1 MVNLHYRTAHPHFKQ
16 VLNTLFANAPADAA
30 AKATA
35 GEWIPRVDIKEE
47 NDRFVILAD
56 IPGIDPNDIE
66 VNMDKG
72 VLSIKGTRAADAN
85 VDGEKFTR
93 VERVRGSFQRQF
105 SLPDTAN
112 AEGITAVGKFGVLE
126 ISIPKNP
133 LSAPR
138 RISISH

>member
-1 MVNLHYRTAHPHFKQ
+1 MYNLHYRTAHPHFKQ
-16 VLNTLFANAPADAA
+16 VLNTLFANAPTDAA
-30 AKATA
+30 AKADSVAWT
-35 GEWIPRVDIKEE
+35 PRVDIKEE
-47 NDRFVILAD
+47 SDRFVILAD

-72 VLSIKGTRAADAN
+72 VLSISATRVADAT

-93 VERVRGSFQRQF
+93 TERVHGSFQRQF
-105 SLPDTAN
+105 GLPDTAN
-112 AEGITAVGKFGVLE
+112 AEGITAVGRFGVLE

-133 LSAPR
+133 KSAPR

>member
-30 AKATA
+30 AKTNA

-72 VLSIKGTRAADAN
+72 VLSIKGTRARPRA
-85 VDGEKFTR
+85 
-93 VERVRGSFQRQF
+93 GSTSR
-105 SLPDTAN
+105 
-112 AEGITAVGKFGVLE
+112 
-126 ISIPKNP
+126 
-133 LSAPR
+133 PR
-138 RISISH
+138 RGTPRRRPCSASC